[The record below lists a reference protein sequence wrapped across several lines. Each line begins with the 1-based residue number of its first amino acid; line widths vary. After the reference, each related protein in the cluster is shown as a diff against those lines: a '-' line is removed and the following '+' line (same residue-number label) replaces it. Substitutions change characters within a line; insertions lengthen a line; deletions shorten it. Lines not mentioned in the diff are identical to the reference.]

1 MKKAIKNLITR
12 LLFDSMFEILEEKI
26 TEKLEYYVLIFIND
40 EFVESRGMIVV
51 PSIGDYVVLKNG
63 KEVKVYQRMIIS
75 ELGHEIRLF
84 CSNI

>member
-26 TEKLEYYVLIFIND
+26 TEKLEHYVLIFIND